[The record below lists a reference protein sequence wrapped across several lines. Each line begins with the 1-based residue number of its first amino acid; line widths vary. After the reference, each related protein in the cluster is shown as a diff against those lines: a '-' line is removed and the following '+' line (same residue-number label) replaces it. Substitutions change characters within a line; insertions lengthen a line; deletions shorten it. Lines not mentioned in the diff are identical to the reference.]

1 MLYCLAY
8 LDARPC
14 ATWLAASCSRMVQLL
29 PALLT
34 SREAYRAED
43 LEWAVSE
50 LDANAG
56 CHGAVSRPF
65 LASLARQ
72 TTLLQ
77 QQQQQ
82 QRSGGSGDES
92 DGQQGGGGEGG
103 RSSPGRQRPR
113 PLGGGG
119 SGAGRSGAV
128 VEVGLEV
135 QHEGCGTGGSVGTV
149 GRVGGGIGLRLRR
162 AGLGL
167 GFRLLQRGSGTGR

>member
-1 MLYCLAY
+1 
-8 LDARPC
+8 
-14 ATWLAASCSRMVQLL
+14 MVQLL

-43 LEWAVSE
+43 LAWAVSE

-56 CHGAVSRPF
+56 CHGAISRPF
-65 LASLARQ
+65 LACLARQ
-72 TTLLQ
+72 TALL

-119 SGAGRSGAV
+119 SGAGRGGAV
-128 VEVGLEV
+128 VEVGLEA
-135 QHEGCGTGGSVGTV
+135 QQEGCGTGGSLGTV
-149 GRVGGGIGLRLRR
+149 GRVGGSMRLRLRR

-167 GFRLLQRGSGTGR
+167 GFRLLQRGSGAGR